1 LLDLVALQPILNTAI
16 DAVVVMDAGG
26 GIVDWNAR
34 AERIFGWRRDEV
46 LGRKLGDTIVP
57 PQLREAHKHGLT
69 RFLATGEAAVLGR
82 VLELSAVRR
91 DQSEF
96 PIELSIT
103 AYGEPPSQIFLG
115 FIRDISERRE
125 AIARL
130 AVSEARFR
138 AAIDAVQGVLWTNNA
153 AGEMVGEQPG
163 WAALTGQTQAE
174 YQGYGWSKAVHPDD
188 AEPTVQAWNAAVRE
202 RRPFVF
208 EHRVRRYDGVWRV
221 FMVRAVPALK
231 DDGAIREW
239 IGVHTDVTERRGA
252 EEQLRESEARFR
264 AMADAAPAPVW
275 MTSAVGGIDFA
286 NQAFAEFAGL
296 EREALLGDVWID
308 LIHPEDIP
316 GVLAQRVTARAG
328 LQPYRFEARFR
339 NDSGAYRWMLAS
351 ARPRIGGDGQFL
363 GYIGMAMD
371 LTDIKAAELRQRLLI
386 NELNHRVKNTLS
398 SVQSIARQTL
408 RADETPAH
416 VRERLVDRLLAM
428 SAAHD
433 ILTRE
438 SWEGAAIDDI
448 IRQGMRPFT
457 DDRDQER
464 IEIRGPGLRVGPSA
478 ALALALAIHELG
490 TNAVKY
496 GALSTPAGKITIAW
510 EPADGAQGVVRWKET
525 DGPAVQAPSRKGFGS
540 RLLDGG
546 LAADL
551 GGKPRLV
558 FAPTGVEA
566 FLPVRFAP

>member
-1 LLDLVALQPILNTAI
+1 MLDLVALQPILNTAI

-26 GIVDWNAR
+26 AIVDWNAR
-34 AERIFGWRRDEV
+34 AERVFGWRREDV

-57 PQLREAHKHGLT
+57 PQLREAHQRGLA
-69 RFLATGEAAVLGR
+69 RFLVTGEGVVLGR
-82 VLELSAVRR
+82 RLELSAIRR

-103 AYGEPPSQIFLG
+103 AYGEATSQIFLG

-138 AAIDAVQGVLWTNNA
+138 AAIDAVQGVLWTNSA
-153 AGEMVGEQPG
+153 AGEMIGEQLG
-163 WAALTGQTQAE
+163 WSALTGQTQAE
-174 YQGYGWSKAVHPDD
+174 YQGYGWSAAVHPED
-188 AEPTVQAWNAAVRE
+188 AEPTVQAWNEAVRE
-202 RRPFVF
+202 RRPFIF
-208 EHRVRRYDGVWRV
+208 EHRVRRHDGVWRV
-221 FMVRAVPALK
+221 FTVRAVPALE
-231 DDGAIREW
+231 DDGSIREW
-239 IGVHTDVTERRGA
+239 IGVHTDVTERRNA
-252 EEQLRESEARFR
+252 EEQMRESEARFR

-275 MTSAVGGIDFA
+275 MTSAAGGIDFA

-316 GVLAQRVTARAG
+316 GVLAQRVTARAA
-328 LQPYRFEARFR
+328 LLPYKFEARFR

-351 ARPRIGGDGQFL
+351 AKPRIDGDGQFL

-408 RADETPAH
+408 RNDETPVH

-510 EPADGAQGVVRWKET
+510 ESGDGAQSVVRWKEI

-558 FAPTGVEA
+558 FAEAGVEA